1 MKRICIFFLALA
13 GLAYFGLLPFRA
25 HDVAQLLPVETVIVT
40 RDGGQYCVDI
50 GAGVRA
56 VGRTLSEALDRLQ
69 EQVSGVLFFQTAE
82 QVIVTEAAADAIPA
96 VAEQTRFRRGFRLPQ
111 DAQRRPDRR
120 GGQGGPGRGQNAA
133 AAADCPGGRRV
144 PAACVAAALCAS
156 CWRRQAAPCCCRWR
170 RCFRAAPGP
179 GCWAGWRQAHSI
191 YIICCP
197 RSRPGRSRMRR
208 RRSLAGRQSCCG
220 ESTRLRC

>member
-96 VAEQTRFRRGFRLPQ
+96 VAEQARFRPAAGLYSSPEAPDAHAVSDYLKTRSASLTVGEAKAALAEGRTPQ
-111 DAQRRPDRR
+111 PPRI
-120 GGQGGPGRGQNAA
+120 
-133 AAADCPGGRRV
+133 V
-144 PAACVAAALCAS
+144 PAGGGYRL
-156 CWRRQAAPCCCRWR
+156 
-170 RCFRAAPGP
+170 
-179 GCWAGWRQAHSI
+179 
-191 YIICCP
+191 
-197 RSRPGRSRMRR
+197 
-208 RRSLAGRQSCCG
+208 LA
-220 ESTRLRC
+220 